1 MVGFQTVTVVN
12 LRKRVHKLVLEYNDI
27 LKQTRQNKKNV
38 DTKESFLIKLES
50 LFDIATPGLEQII
63 SADRIRK
70 FLEDQRGDRK
80 WNIGAIDREF
90 SERIKDQADRKQK
103 ARARPAQSET
113 SLSKASRQ
121 LMIQVFNDKDKYCSK

>member
-38 DTKESFLIKLES
+38 DTKEAFLIKLES

-103 ARARPAQSET
+103 ARARP
-113 SLSKASRQ
+113 
-121 LMIQVFNDKDKYCSK
+121 V